1 MVPDKAP
8 NLNVNLFDLPPW
20 EASISTP
27 TPFDQPVRTTRRRAV
42 ASAGRSASI
51 VGLAFIVSRVLG
63 LLRDVI
69 LGYRFGTSS
78 EFDAYV
84 SAFRI
89 PDLLFLVV
97 MSGAFGAAFI
107 PVFGGFL
114 EKGDRK
120 RAWRLA
126 SAVITYA
133 AVTTVVFA
141 VIIFVLATPIMRY
154 IVAPDLAPEYQRLA
168 VRLMRILLL
177 SPFFLGVGIA
187 AKGILEAQEQFT
199 LPALSPL
206 LYNLAIIIGALA
218 LAPSFGI
225 EGVAVGVVV
234 GALLHFA
241 IQIPGLLASG
251 IALRPTLDRT
261 VDGLTEVGRLLLP
274 RVIGLAAFQLN
285 FIAVTHLASG
295 TGDGRVSA
303 LNYAWQMMMLPHG
316 VIALS
321 ISTVI
326 FPGMAR
332 LFQSGKLDEMRST
345 FTGALMPMLFLTIP
359 ASIGLFELRTAIPQT
374 VFQLGGNFD
383 ATSTSL
389 VSPALA
395 YLALGLVWY
404 ALVEVLAR
412 IYYAMQDTRTPV
424 IAGVIIIAINIVL
437 GAILVDPMG
446 HVGLALAL
454 SASTGI
460 EALIMFA
467 VLRRRIGGLDH
478 SFGSWIGRVMIA
490 TAAMATMAELV
501 RPKLEEATAGGLTNR
516 VAQLVMLCYVMAL
529 LAGTYFLVSFLLRI
543 PEAERGLAMIVGRLP
558 PSLRAP
564 FSRR

>member
-1 MVPDKAP
+1 MVTERSAR
-8 NLNVNLFDLPPW
+8 LNADYFDLPAW
-20 EASISTP
+20 DASIGTLEAPGAP
-27 TPFDQPVRTTRRRAV
+27 TVSRERSNL
-42 ASAGRSASI
+42 ASAGKSISI
-51 VGLAFIVSRVLG
+51 VGLAFVASRLLG

-114 EKGDRK
+114 ERDDREG
-120 RAWRLA
+120 AWQLA

-133 AVTTVVFA
+133 AITTVVFA
-141 VIIFVLATPIMRY
+141 LVIFALAGPLMRNL
-154 IVAPDLAPEYQRLA
+154 VAPDLPPDAQDLA
-168 VRLMRILLL
+168 VKLMRILLL
-177 SPFFLGVGIA
+177 SPIFLGLGIA
-187 AKGILEAQEQFT
+187 AKGILEAQNEFT

-206 LYNLAIIIGALA
+206 LYNLAIILGALA

-234 GALLHFA
+234 GALLHIA
-241 IQIPGLLASG
+241 VQVPGLVNSG
-251 IALRPTLDRT
+251 IRLVPTFDRS
-261 VDGLTEVGRLLLP
+261 VAGLAEVGRLLLP

-295 TGDGRVSA
+295 AGDGRVSA

-326 FPGMAR
+326 FPTMAR
-332 LFQSGKLDEMRST
+332 LFQTGKLDEMRST
-345 FTGALMPMLFLTIP
+345 FTSALMPMLFLTIP

-383 ATSTSL
+383 STSTLL
-389 VSPALA
+389 VSPALG
-395 YLALGLVWY
+395 YLAVGLVWY

-412 IYYAMQDTRTPV
+412 IYYAMQDTKTPV
-424 IAGVIIIAINIVL
+424 IAGVVIIVINIVL
-437 GAILVDPMG
+437 GAVLVDRMG
-446 HVGLALAL
+446 HAGLALAL
-454 SASTGI
+454 SVSTGI
-460 EALIMFA
+460 EALILFV
-467 VLRRRIGGLDH
+467 VLRARIGGLDDA
-478 SFGSWIGRVMIA
+478 FGSWIGRVMIA
-490 TAAMATMAELV
+490 TAAMTCMAELV
-501 RPKLEEATAGGLTNR
+501 RPKLERATSGGLMNR
-516 VAQLVMLCYVMAL
+516 IAQLIMLGWVMAL
-529 LAGTYFLVSFLLRI
+529 LAGTYFLVSCALRV
-543 PEAERGLAMIVGRLP
+543 PEADRALAMIRAKAP
-558 PSLRAP
+558 ASLRP
-564 FSRR
+564 LLGGR